1 MNHRLRE
8 ASELGA
14 QRQRTLGVLDA
25 FFEAAAGARAGGLQA
40 AASAVAT
47 SALAAL
53 DASRVLVV
61 VPAEDAGV
69 AMPRVGHA
77 SEWILV
83 ETGGVPTRHLLP
95 EARVAAAWPPS
106 PNQLAAL
113 AGEPDLADLRPMV
126 LRETAGGGEEAV
138 AVVFSDGGPG
148 GSHVS
153 TVSAAWRSALR
164 AAAGRERADRAGE
177 RLAVANRRLE
187 ATSAAMAGREADA
200 RLREIAA
207 GAAHE
212 MNNPLAVISGR
223 TEQLALRLDGETLPL
238 VKAAHQASGRLA
250 ELVAALGM
258 FARPPVARR
267 RPVDAARVAAE
278 AVEAVRAS
286 RPLRREQMEP
296 LEVSLRPGPG
306 LEAVEVDETMLRQ
319 TLDELI
325 TNAAQA
331 HPKSFLSVKLFL
343 EEPDD
348 AAGTEASALV
358 VEVCDDGTGLDE
370 RTLQHAADPFFSR
383 HPAGRRA
390 GLGLSRVALWTA
402 AHSGDLQLRHGAG
415 GGLLRSGSVSSDIV
429 MKQGRSLRLPRAEG
443 PASRVSCR
451 DRLGT
456 AGWGLAFFSGGKN
469 ADGGSRRQG
478 SSV

>member
-1 MNHRLRE
+1 M
-8 ASELGA
+8 
-14 QRQRTLGVLDA
+14 
-25 FFEAAAGARAGGLQA
+25 
-40 AASAVAT
+40 
-47 SALAAL
+47 
-53 DASRVLVV
+53 LVV

-69 AMPRVGHA
+69 ATPRPGTA
-77 SEWILV
+77 KEWILV
-83 ETGGVPTRHLLP
+83 DSGGVAARHLLP
-95 EARVAAAWPPS
+95 EARIAAAWPPS

-113 AGEPDLADLRPMV
+113 AGEAGIADLRPMV
-126 LRETAGGGEEAV
+126 LRETAGGGGEEAV

-148 GSHVS
+148 GANAS
-153 TVSAAWRSALR
+153 TVAAAWRSALR

-187 ATSAAMAGREADA
+187 AAGAAMAGREADA

-212 MNNPLAVISGR
+212 MNNPLAVIAGR
-223 TEQLALRLDGETLPL
+223 TEQLALRLDGDTLPL

-278 AVEAVRAS
+278 AVESVRGS

-296 LEVSLRPGPG
+296 LEVVLRAGAG
-306 LEAVEVDETMLRQ
+306 LEAVEVDAAMLQQ

-325 TNAAQA
+325 TNAVQA
-331 HPKSFLSVKLFL
+331 HPESFVAVRLLL
-343 EEPDD
+343 EEPDAD
-348 AAGTEASALV
+348 AGTDASALV
-358 VEVCDDGTGLDE
+358 VEVSDDGTGLDE

-402 AHSGDLQLRHGAG
+402 AHGGDLQLRHGAG
-415 GGLLRSGSVSSDIV
+415 GTGCCARARFLLTS
-429 MKQGRSLRLPRAEG
+429 
-443 PASRVSCR
+443 
-451 DRLGT
+451 
-456 AGWGLAFFSGGKN
+456 
-469 ADGGSRRQG
+469 
-478 SSV
+478 